1 MKYDMSLE
9 GLEEVFSEA
18 VKDGGPDE
26 SDATATWGCVMA
38 TALLAITER
47 LEEIAAS
54 LKLAANQDSS

>member
-18 VKDGGPDE
+18 IKDGGPDE
-26 SDATATWGCVMA
+26 SDAAATWGCVIA

-47 LEEIAAS
+47 LEKIVDSLEITP
-54 LKLAANQDSS
+54 NG